1 MLDPKSEIPY
11 VLLTENFKNVR
22 RNATTRVSEIPK
34 IYYIF
39 SCSTLF
45 ELWRFINRTSVS
57 RRWSYE
63 CSCCIIS
70 LNISLSNATVL
81 VCLWGLEFIYM
92 VLSIGDYGLCEHS
105 LFFFA
110 LVSQHHSINIFNR
123 VPVLCW
129 SLCLHCDFY
138 NWTNIPR
145 KIQLGCVL
153 LS

>member
-1 MLDPKSEIPY
+1 MLDLKSEIPY

-22 RNATTRVSEIPK
+22 RNAATRVSGIQK

-39 SCSTLF
+39 SCSTVF
-45 ELWRFINRTSVS
+45 ELWFFINRTSVS
-57 RRWSYE
+57 QRWSYE

-81 VCLWGLEFIYM
+81 VCLWRLEFIYM
-92 VLSIGDYGLCEHS
+92 VLGIGDYALCEHR

-110 LVSQHHSINIFNR
+110 LVSWHHSVNIFNC

-129 SLCLHCDFY
+129 SLCVCCDFY
-138 NWTNIPR
+138 N
-145 KIQLGCVL
+145 
-153 LS
+153 